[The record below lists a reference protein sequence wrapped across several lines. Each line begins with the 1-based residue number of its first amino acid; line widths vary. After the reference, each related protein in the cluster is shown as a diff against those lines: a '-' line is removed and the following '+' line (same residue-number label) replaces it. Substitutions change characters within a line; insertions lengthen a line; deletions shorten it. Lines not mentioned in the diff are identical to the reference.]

1 MLIFFLHVHFLF
13 FIFLLSEFALE
24 LSTAIP
30 WHVGLKRGSALEEDQ
45 DTILVKEEGFFFI
58 YSQVYKFSTYDT
70 VLIFCFWPHNWIL
83 RHPNTMLS
91 VFSSLF
97 QAFLFPGL
105 LYRLNFRYGPHRDS
119 YKEKCSRR
127 RESTCRFVPLYSEH
141 ESSQSLQHLLHWR
154 WVWKVLL
161 LYQCYKRVTKCK
173 VGWISQKHIQVFFFF
188 FCLGHSIC
196 FALWCYY
203 PLSII
208 IQLMYVQIYIL

>member
-1 MLIFFLHVHFLF
+1 MFCYVNVNDFNLY
-13 FIFLLSEFALE
+13 IFLLSEFALE

-70 VLIFCFWPHNWIL
+70 FLSFFFCPHNWTL

-105 LYRLNFRYGPHRDS
+105 LYRLDVCYGPHRDS
-119 YKEKCSRR
+119 YKEKCRRR
-127 RESTCRFVPLYSEH
+127 RESARRFVPLYSEH

-154 WVWKVLL
+154 WVWKVQLL
-161 LYQCYKRVTKCK
+161 FQCYKRVTKCK
-173 VGWISQKHIQVFFFF
+173 VGWISQKHIQVFF
-188 FCLGHSIC
+188 C
-196 FALWCYY
+196 FVWDNQFVLHWGV
-203 PLSII
+203 II
-208 IQLMYVQIYIL
+208 LYHYTIKHISSKLL